1 MYPIYAIYAP
11 YMAHILSARARARAR
26 APGPRRR
33 GASGPYP
40 QKRVKLFPHARA
52 PANGFLSQFR
62 LRHFSDLVRLFCSEN
77 DQITEVLLK
86 FLKSSCFLA
95 PKKAAPIV
103 DIDEVDFQAKI

>member
-11 YMAHILSARARARAR
+11 YMAHILSARARAR

-52 PANGFLSQFR
+52 PANGFLFQFDFS
-62 LRHFSDLVRLFCSEN
+62 HFS
-77 DQITEVLLK
+77 
-86 FLKSSCFLA
+86 
-95 PKKAAPIV
+95 
-103 DIDEVDFQAKI
+103 

>member
-11 YMAHILSARARARAR
+11 YMAHILSAR

-52 PANGFLSQFR
+52 PANEFLFQFDFS
-62 LRHFSDLVRLFCSEN
+62 HFS
-77 DQITEVLLK
+77 
-86 FLKSSCFLA
+86 
-95 PKKAAPIV
+95 
-103 DIDEVDFQAKI
+103 

>member
-40 QKRVKLFPHARA
+40 QRELNSFHTRARRQM
-52 PANGFLSQFR
+52 GF
-62 LRHFSDLVRLFCSEN
+62 FSSLISVIFHN
-77 DQITEVLLK
+77 Y
-86 FLKSSCFLA
+86 SSCFA
-95 PKKAAPIV
+95 PKMLKLAGSLCNSLINDV
-103 DIDEVDFQAKI
+103 HLR

>member
-40 QKRVKLFPHARA
+40 QRELNYFHTRARRQM
-52 PANGFLSQFR
+52 GF
-62 LRHFSDLVRLFCSEN
+62 FSGLISVIF
-77 DQITEVLLK
+77 QICGG
-86 FLKSSCFLA
+86 CFA
-95 PKKAAPIV
+95 PKMLKLAGSLCNSLIHYV
-103 DIDEVDFQAKI
+103 QLR

>member
-40 QKRVKLFPHARA
+40 QRELTLFPQARA
-52 PANGFLSQFR
+52 PA
-62 LRHFSDLVRLFCSEN
+62 
-77 DQITEVLLK
+77 K
-86 FLKSSCFLA
+86 
-95 PKKAAPIV
+95 
-103 DIDEVDFQAKI
+103 